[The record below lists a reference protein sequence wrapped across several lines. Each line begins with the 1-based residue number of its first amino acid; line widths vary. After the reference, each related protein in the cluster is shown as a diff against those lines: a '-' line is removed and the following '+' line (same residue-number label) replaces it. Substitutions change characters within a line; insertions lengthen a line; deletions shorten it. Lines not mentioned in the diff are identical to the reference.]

1 MKKQNNSIAT
11 NSRWNKVT
19 STLLT
24 IISVLAALWIIFV
37 LLYNNTINK
46 GVRNVQQEDHETEI
60 EYPLT
65 SIEIPNKTQQ
75 LGEIERGDTIS
86 ASFMIRNTG
95 SEMLIIESV
104 HPDCSCTNYELLQN
118 QILSGEET
126 KLTLTIETERKYG
139 HQQINAVID
148 CNSEEGFH
156 IIKVLFDVI
165 DP

>member
-1 MKKQNNSIAT
+1 MKKQNYSIAT

-65 SIEIPNKTQQ
+65 SIEIPNKTQR

-86 ASFMIRNTG
+86 VPFMICNTG
-95 SEMLIIESV
+95 PELLIIESV
-104 HPDCSCTNYELLQN
+104 HPDCSCTNYELMQN
-118 QILSGEET
+118 QIPSGEET
-126 KLTLTIETERKYG
+126 KLILTIETERKYG
-139 HQQINAVID
+139 HQQINAVIE

-156 IIKVLFDVI
+156 VIKVLFDVI